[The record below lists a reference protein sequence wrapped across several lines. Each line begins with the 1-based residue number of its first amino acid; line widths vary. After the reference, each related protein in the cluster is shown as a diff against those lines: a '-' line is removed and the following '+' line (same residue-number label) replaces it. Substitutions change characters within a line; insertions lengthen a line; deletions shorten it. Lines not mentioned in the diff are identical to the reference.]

1 MSTSSQ
7 LHPYLFFGGN
17 CAEALEFYRT
27 ALGAQIDV
35 IMRYN
40 EAPDPPPPGM
50 LPPGYEDKVMH
61 ASFRVG
67 PNLIMASDGCGE
79 TGTFNGFMLS
89 LAVTTEAE
97 ADRLFGALEQ
107 GGKVEMPLGKT
118 FWSPRFGMLRD
129 RFGLGWMINLVPE
142 GATP

>member
-1 MSTSSQ
+1 MNPSSQ

-35 IMRYN
+35 IMRFR
-40 EAPDPPPPGM
+40 EAPDPRPPGM

-61 ASFRVG
+61 ASFHIG
-67 PNLIMASDGCGE
+67 PNMIMASDGCGE

-97 ADRLFGALEQ
+97 ADRLFSALEK

-118 FWSPRFGMLRD
+118 FWSPRFGMVRD